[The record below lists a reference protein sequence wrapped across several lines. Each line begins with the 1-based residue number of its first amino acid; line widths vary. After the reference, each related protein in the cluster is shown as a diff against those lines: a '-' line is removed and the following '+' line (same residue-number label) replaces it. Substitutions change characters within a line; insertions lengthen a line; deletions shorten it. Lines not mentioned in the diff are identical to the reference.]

1 MDDIIR
7 IYIEGET
14 CDIAELEDRLDDE
27 FIDYDWDSGDR
38 LMVEADY
45 LEDVE
50 AILDELGVEYEEV

>member
-14 CDIAELEDRLDDE
+14 CDITELEDRLDDE

-38 LMVEADY
+38 LMVDADY

-50 AILDELGVEYEEV
+50 AILDELGIEYEEV

>member
-1 MDDIIR
+1 MDDIVR
-7 IYIEGET
+7 IYIEEET

-38 LMVEADY
+38 LMVDADY

-50 AILDELGVEYEEV
+50 AILDELGIEYEEV

>member
-1 MDDIIR
+1 MDDIVR

-38 LMVEADY
+38 LMVDADY

-50 AILDELGVEYEEV
+50 AILDELGIEYEEV

>member
-14 CDIAELEDRLDDE
+14 CDITELEDRLDDE

-38 LMVEADY
+38 LMVAADY

-50 AILDELGVEYEEV
+50 AILDELGIEYEEV

>member
-1 MDDIIR
+1 MDDIVR
-7 IYIEGET
+7 IYIEEET

>member
-14 CDIAELEDRLDDE
+14 CDITELEDRLDDE

-50 AILDELGVEYEEV
+50 AILDELGVEYEEL

>member
-14 CDIAELEDRLDDE
+14 CDITELEDRLDDE

>member
-38 LMVEADY
+38 LMVDADY

-50 AILDELGVEYEEV
+50 AILDELGIEYEEV

>member
-1 MDDIIR
+1 MDDIVR
-7 IYIEGET
+7 IYIEEET

-50 AILDELGVEYEEV
+50 AILDELGVEYEEL